1 MKLKNENDDNVYM
14 TRLCCYLPKKKE
26 KVVTLR
32 MNQELYQTIEDYAK
46 GKGLI
51 PVDIITEYDD
61 TTISIR
67 LKEK

>member
-1 MKLKNENDDNVYM
+1 
-14 TRLCCYLPKKKE
+14 LPKKKE